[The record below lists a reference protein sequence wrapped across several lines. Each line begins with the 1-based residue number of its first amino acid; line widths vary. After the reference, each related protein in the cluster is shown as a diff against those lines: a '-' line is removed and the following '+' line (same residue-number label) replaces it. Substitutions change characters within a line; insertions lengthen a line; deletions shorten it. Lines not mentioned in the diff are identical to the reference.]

1 VDAIWALAP
10 FLLFLA
16 CPLMMVA
23 CMFGM
28 RKMGTEAPPAEAQA
42 ESRFPEERV
51 AALQQQLQAIQAE
64 LATLQPAPAP
74 SPALAPV
81 SNTDRIVAAVSGTA
95 HAPQRPA

>member
-1 VDAIWALAP
+1 MDAILALAP

-28 RKMGTEAPPAEAQA
+28 RKMGTEASPAEAQA

-51 AALQQQLQAIQAE
+51 AALQQELRAIQAE
-64 LATLQPAPAP
+64 LATLQPGPDP

-81 SNTDRIVAAVSGTA
+81 SSADRIVEAGSGTG
-95 HAPQRPA
+95 HGRQRPA

>member
-1 VDAIWALAP
+1 MDALLALAP
-10 FLLFLA
+10 LLLFLV

-28 RKMGTEAPPAEAQA
+28 RKMGSDASPVEAQA
-42 ESRFPEERV
+42 ASQLPEERV
-51 AALQQQLQAIQAE
+51 AALQQELRAIQAE
-64 LATLQPAPAP
+64 LATLQPAPVP

-81 SNTDRIVAAVSGTA
+81 SSTDRIVEAVSGTA